1 MIFVLCM
8 KNKTYFSVTAPT
20 KAAIKMCDFSDERFD
35 GVANFERN
43 ERFRLA
49 KIFALSS
56 NLQFAI
62 LQCE

>member
-43 ERFRLA
+43 ERF
-49 KIFALSS
+49 
-56 NLQFAI
+56 
-62 LQCE
+62 